1 MSETEHK
8 AHSGEHRHAD
18 VGPHAPREQ
27 RKPYWQRA
35 HKDWK
40 FWVGATA
47 IGVAVVIY
55 ITTLDLS
62 SVPWYR

>member
-1 MSETEHK
+1 MPEGKHPDHHHDDT
-8 AHSGEHRHAD
+8 G
-18 VGPHAPREQ
+18 PREPHVQ

-47 IGVAVVIY
+47 IGVAIVVY
-55 ITTLDLS
+55 VMTLDLS
-62 SVPWYR
+62 SVPWR